1 MGDFQNKADELGGK
15 AKETAGK
22 ATGNDNLENEGKG
35 DQVKGGLKDAAED
48 VKDAAR
54 KVGDSVKDA
63 FKKD

>member
-35 DQVKGGLKDAAED
+35 DQVKANAKQGVEDAKGKVTEGLGKL
-48 VKDAAR
+48 K
-54 KVGDSVKDA
+54 GDDR
-63 FKKD
+63 

>member
-35 DQVKGGLKDAAED
+35 DQVKANAKQGVEDAKDKVTEGLGKL
-48 VKDAAR
+48 K
-54 KVGDSVKDA
+54 GDDR
-63 FKKD
+63 

>member
-35 DQVKGGLKDAAED
+35 DQVKANAKQGVQDAKDKVTEGLGKL
-48 VKDAAR
+48 K
-54 KVGDSVKDA
+54 GDDR
-63 FKKD
+63 

>member
-35 DQVKGGLKDAAED
+35 DQVKADAKQGVEDAKDKVTEGLGKL
-48 VKDAAR
+48 K
-54 KVGDSVKDA
+54 GDGR
-63 FKKD
+63 

>member
-35 DQVKGGLKDAAED
+35 DQVKANAKQGY
-48 VKDAAR
+48 
-54 KVGDSVKDA
+54 
-63 FKKD
+63 

>member
-35 DQVKGGLKDAAED
+35 DQVKANVKQGVEDAKDKVTEGLGKL
-48 VKDAAR
+48 K
-54 KVGDSVKDA
+54 GDDR
-63 FKKD
+63 

>member
-35 DQVKGGLKDAAED
+35 DQVKANAKQGVQDAKDKVTEGLGKLKGD
-48 VKDAAR
+48 VR
-54 KVGDSVKDA
+54 
-63 FKKD
+63 

>member
-35 DQVKGGLKDAAED
+35 DQVKANAKQGVEDDKDKVTEGLGKL
-48 VKDAAR
+48 K
-54 KVGDSVKDA
+54 GDDR
-63 FKKD
+63 